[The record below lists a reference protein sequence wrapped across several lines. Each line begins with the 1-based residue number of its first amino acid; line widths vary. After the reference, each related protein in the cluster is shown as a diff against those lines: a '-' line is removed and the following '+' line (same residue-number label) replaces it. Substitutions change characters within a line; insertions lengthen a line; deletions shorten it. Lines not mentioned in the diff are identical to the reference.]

1 MEENLKALDARIKEL
16 TEALAK
22 TKIGSQ
28 EYGDIVKDLVELNKV
43 RESYVKAEQQRVDSN
58 AKNDVAEAELV
69 VKQQEAKNNKARN
82 IVTILTTFMTVVGYS
97 ATSIYQGNKAY
108 EAEKTQI
115 GNKGW
120 LRRSDQTQSRMPK

>member
-43 RESYVKAEQQRVDSN
+43 RESYVKVDQQRTDSN
-58 AKNDVAEAELV
+58 AKNDIAEAELI
-69 VKQQEAKNNKARN
+69 VKQQEAKNNKVRN
-82 IVTILTTFMTVVGYS
+82 IVTVLTTILTVGGYS
-97 ATSIYQGNKAY
+97 AASIYQGNKAY

-120 LRRSDQTQSRMPK
+120 QRRSDQTQSRMPK

>member
-28 EYGDIVKDLVELNKV
+28 EYADIVKDLVELNKV
-43 RESYVKAEQQRVDSN
+43 RESYVKADQQRTDSN
-58 AKNDVAEAELV
+58 AKNDIAEAELV
-69 VKQQEAKNNKARN
+69 VKQQEAKNNKVRN
-82 IVTILTTFMTVVGYS
+82 IVTVLTTLITVGGYS
-97 ATSIYQGNKAY
+97 AASIYQGNKAY

-120 LRRSDQTQSRMPK
+120 LKRSDQTQSRMPK

>member
-1 MEENLKALDARIKEL
+1 MEENLRALDARIKEL

-28 EYGDIVKDLVELNKV
+28 EYADIVKDLVEVNKV
-43 RESYVKAEQQRVDSN
+43 RESYVKAQQQRTDSN
-58 AKNDVAEAELV
+58 AKNDIAEAELV
-69 VKQQEAKNNKARN
+69 VKQQEAKNNKVRN
-82 IVTILTTFMTVVGYS
+82 VVTVLTTLITVGGYS
-97 ATSIYQGNKAY
+97 AASIYQGNKAY

>member
-28 EYGDIVKDLVELNKV
+28 EYADIVKDLVELNKV
-43 RESYVKAEQQRVDSN
+43 RESYVKADQQRTDSN
-58 AKNDVAEAELV
+58 AKNDIAEAELV

-97 ATSIYQGNKAY
+97 AASIYQGNKAY

>member
-28 EYGDIVKDLVELNKV
+28 EYADIVKDLVELNKV
-43 RESYVKAEQQRVDSN
+43 RESFVKAEQQRTDSN
-58 AKNDVAEAELV
+58 AKNDIAEAELV
-69 VKQQEAKNNKARN
+69 VKQQEAKNNKVRN
-82 IVTILTTFMTVVGYS
+82 IVTLLTTIITVGGYS
-97 ATSIYQGNKAY
+97 AASIYQGNKAY

-120 LRRSDQTQSRMPK
+120 LKRSDQTQSRMPK

>member
-28 EYGDIVKDLVELNKV
+28 EYADIVKDLVELNKV
-43 RESYVKAEQQRVDSN
+43 RESYVKAEQQRTDNN
-58 AKNDVAEAELV
+58 AKNDIAEAELI
-69 VKQQEAKNNKARN
+69 VKQQEAKNNKVRN
-82 IVTILTTFMTVVGYS
+82 IVTVLTTLITVGGYS
-97 ATSIYQGNKAY
+97 AASIYQGNKAY

-120 LRRSDQTQSRMPK
+120 LKRSDQTQSRMPK

>member
-1 MEENLKALDARIKEL
+1 MEENLRMLDERIKEL
-16 TEALAK
+16 TEDLGK

-28 EYGDIVKDLVELNKV
+28 EYADKVKDLVELNKV
-43 RESYVKAEQQRVDSN
+43 RESYVKADQQRTDSN
-58 AKNDVAEAELV
+58 AKNDIAEAELV
-69 VKQQEAKNNKARN
+69 VKQQEAKNNKVRN
-82 IVTILTTFMTVVGYS
+82 IVTLLTTIITVGGYS
-97 ATSIYQGNKAY
+97 AASIYQGNKAY

>member
-1 MEENLKALDARIKEL
+1 MEENLRALDARIKEL

-28 EYGDIVKDLVELNKV
+28 EYADIVKDLVELNKV
-43 RESYVKAEQQRVDSN
+43 RESYVKADQQRTDSN
-58 AKNDVAEAELV
+58 AKNDIAEAELI

>member
-28 EYGDIVKDLVELNKV
+28 EYADIVKDLVELNKV
-43 RESYVKAEQQRVDSN
+43 RESYVKVDQQRTDSN
-58 AKNDVAEAELV
+58 AKNDIAEAELV
-69 VKQQEAKNNKARN
+69 VKQQEAKNNKVRN
-82 IVTILTTFMTVVGYS
+82 IVTLLTTIITVGGYS
-97 ATSIYQGNKAY
+97 AASIYQGNKAY

>member
-1 MEENLKALDARIKEL
+1 MEENLRALDARIKEL

-28 EYGDIVKDLVELNKV
+28 EYADIVKDLVELNKV
-43 RESYVKAEQQRVDSN
+43 RESYVKAEQQRTDSN
-58 AKNDVAEAELV
+58 AKNDIAEAELV

-82 IVTILTTFMTVVGYS
+82 IVTVLTTLMTVVGYS

>member
-28 EYGDIVKDLVELNKV
+28 EYADIVKDLVELNKV
-43 RESYVKAEQQRVDSN
+43 RESYVKVDQQRTDSN
-58 AKNDVAEAELV
+58 AKNDIAEAELI
-69 VKQQEAKNNKARN
+69 VKQQEAKNNKVRN
-82 IVTILTTFMTVVGYS
+82 IVTVLTTILTVGGYS
-97 ATSIYQGNKAY
+97 AASIYQGNKAY

>member
-28 EYGDIVKDLVELNKV
+28 EYADIVKDLVELNKV
-43 RESYVKAEQQRVDSN
+43 RESYVKADQQRTDSN
-58 AKNDVAEAELV
+58 AKNDIAEAELV
-69 VKQQEAKNNKARN
+69 VKQQEAKNNKVRN
-82 IVTILTTFMTVVGYS
+82 IVTVLTTLITVGGYS
-97 ATSIYQGNKAY
+97 AASIYQGNKAY

-120 LRRSDQTQSRMPK
+120 LKRADQAQSRMPK

>member
-28 EYGDIVKDLVELNKV
+28 EYADIVKDLVELNKV
-43 RESYVKAEQQRVDSN
+43 RESYVKAEQQRTDSN
-58 AKNDVAEAELV
+58 AKNDIAEAELI

>member
-28 EYGDIVKDLVELNKV
+28 EYADIVKDLVELNKV
-43 RESYVKAEQQRVDSN
+43 RESYVKAEQQRTDSN
-58 AKNDVAEAELV
+58 AKNDIAEAELV
-69 VKQQEAKNNKARN
+69 VKQQEAKNNKVRN
-82 IVTILTTFMTVVGYS
+82 IVTLLTTIITVGGYS
-97 ATSIYQGNKAY
+97 AASIYQGNKAY

>member
-28 EYGDIVKDLVELNKV
+28 EYADIVKDLVELNKV
-43 RESYVKAEQQRVDSN
+43 RESYVKADQQRTDSN
-58 AKNDVAEAELV
+58 AKNDIAEAELI